1 MQTAVECTNVAT
13 DGTVC
18 VFAVRIVLC
27 KDVKGEW
34 SQIDVLKEKVEG
46 PNFKTSLACNNY
58 YYKCYR
64 KIVFT
69 CMHFFLITGTN
80 GNTKLHIVA
89 IAISV
94 SIVTALLFVLC
105 TFTQCSIAMS
115 IRSRKRTVENGVE
128 DSRTNQRMYPDHSHC
143 MSASTL
149 ERENV
154 HYVPTTYYPGGDR
167 TDETTSR
174 AILANPY
181 ADVNFDILSHGS
193 FSTLVT
199 PTESTE
205 NIHYS

>member
-1 MQTAVECTNVAT
+1 
-13 DGTVC
+13 
-18 VFAVRIVLC
+18 
-27 KDVKGEW
+27 
-34 SQIDVLKEKVEG
+34 
-46 PNFKTSLACNNY
+46 
-58 YYKCYR
+58 
-64 KIVFT
+64 
-69 CMHFFLITGTN
+69 MHFFVITGTN

-94 SIVTALLFVLC
+94 SIVTALLFVLS

-115 IRSRKRTVENGVE
+115 IRCRKRTVENGVE
-128 DSRTNQRMYPDHSHC
+128 DSRTNQRRYQDHSRC

-167 TDETTSR
+167 TDETPW
-174 AILANPY
+174 AILSNPY
-181 ADVNFDILSHGS
+181 ADVNFDLPSHSS